1 MKKGIIVL
9 VVIVLLVLWIGG
21 TFVGHRNEMVRKRE
35 T

>member
-21 TFVGHRNEMVRKRE
+21 TFVAIVTRWYANAKP
-35 T
+35 